1 MKTEAKT
8 ELKNECGLYTTKGG
22 EILNSKQMAETLK
35 DAIELYN
42 NQIKTTNDARKIK
55 KLKDKLRSIKL
66 WIASHDDVRN
76 FIDVRKK

>member
-1 MKTEAKT
+1 MKIETKT
-8 ELKNECGLYTTKGG
+8 ELKSEGGLYTIKSGDKLTPKEMG
-22 EILNSKQMAETLK
+22 EVLK

-42 NQIKTTNDARKIK
+42 NQIKTTKDVRKIK